1 MFGRMWKAVETET
14 GKSRMVKTKEKRKK
28 KEARK
33 RQEGKKQK
41 KERKMEVRR
50 ISKEWE
56 IWDKKEEA
64 AKSEAEA
71 RKLVSENFHK

>member
-1 MFGRMWKAVETET
+1 
-14 GKSRMVKTKEKRKK
+14 MVKTKERRKK
-28 KEARK
+28 KEAEK
-33 RQEGKKQK
+33 RQEEKEQK

-64 AKSEAEA
+64 AKSEAET
-71 RKLVSENFHK
+71 RELVSEKFHK

>member
-1 MFGRMWKAVETET
+1 
-14 GKSRMVKTKEKRKK
+14 
-28 KEARK
+28 
-33 RQEGKKQK
+33 
-41 KERKMEVRR
+41 MEVRR

-56 IWDKKEEA
+56 IWNKKEKA